1 SARDGGH
8 AAEWNGAEVQVAMRD
23 VPAVERV
30 DERTDWIGTGS
41 PHLVVYV
48 EDPAAVDLLPEAHRH
63 RYGPRFAKEG
73 VNVNFVRW
81 HGGRVQMR
89 TYERGVEAETLSCGT
104 GVTAAALSAMHR
116 GLAGGACTVEA
127 PGGTLLVRAEARGG
141 GFRDV
146 TLQGAVQEV
155 FRGQTEIG

>member
-1 SARDGGH
+1 FCGNCSRCAFAFRSSLLGQRAPARFSAIDGEH
-8 AAEWNGAEVQVAMRD
+8 AAQWNGAEVQVSMRD

-30 DERTDWIGTGS
+30 DERTDLIGTGS

-89 TYERGVEAETLSCGT
+89 TY
-104 GVTAAALSAMHR
+104 
-116 GLAGGACTVEA
+116 
-127 PGGTLLVRAEARGG
+127 
-141 GFRDV
+141 
-146 TLQGAVQEV
+146 
-155 FRGQTEIG
+155 